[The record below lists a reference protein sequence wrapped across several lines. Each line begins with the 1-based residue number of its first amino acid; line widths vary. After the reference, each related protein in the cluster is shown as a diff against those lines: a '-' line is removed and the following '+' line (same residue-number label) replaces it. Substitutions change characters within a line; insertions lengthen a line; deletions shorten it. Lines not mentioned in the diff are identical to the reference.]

1 MKSKSQS
8 IPSPPLSYQ
17 SQAQAVLVPTEMSVV
32 DLRCVTLERLGCGY
46 YCWWEH
52 MVWVVWQAKPW
63 QKSLKASADAATAQT
78 SKWWHNCHCCSDATC
93 FTVMT
98 AMPFPKRL
106 VAKQNPSLIPTD
118 TRECEHTHTKARMAA
133 QAYMCTQNQVR
144 FAFHRSLSCVSNGVK
159 PAGKGTA
166 TGEPL
171 CSLLT

>member
-1 MKSKSQS
+1 MKSKLQS

-17 SQAQAVLVPTEMSVV
+17 SQAQAVLIPTEMSVV
-32 DLRCVTLERLGCGY
+32 DLWCVTLERLGCGY

-118 TRECEHTHTKARMAA
+118 TCECEHTHNTH
-133 QAYMCTQNQVR
+133 TQRHVWLHMR
-144 FAFHRSLSCVSNGVK
+144 TCAHEIRWGLPFIDLFHVSLMV
-159 PAGKGTA
+159 
-166 TGEPL
+166 
-171 CSLLT
+171 